1 MALAKR
7 DNMGYAMAPALIVF
21 LCILG
26 AGFAVCIGFAIFRF
40 YGDSGNS
47 DFWQKR
53 NPEQDA
59 YMREIRERNWHRL
72 SRITGQNIY
81 SAPNQDMAHAPMSPR

>member
-7 DNMGYAMAPALIVF
+7 DNMGYAMAPPLIVL

-40 YGDSGNS
+40 YYDHDPDS
-47 DFWQKR
+47 WQKR
-53 NPEQDA
+53 NHEQDA
-59 YMREIRERNWHRL
+59 YMREVRERNWLRL
-72 SRITGQNIY
+72 ERITGNHIY
-81 SAPNQDMAHAPMSPR
+81 SAPHQNMAHAPMSPR